1 MSMYCLHGLFHF
13 SYSKLSSNSLYL
25 FDCSLK
31 EFTVVFNENSKFFIK
46 TEYIRTIRIH
56 IEKNYLGLCADH
68 VISTGRQVTNL
79 VSNFEYLLL
88 LSFLTAAEF

>member
-31 EFTVVFNENSKFFIK
+31 EFTVVFNENSKFFLKQNTLEQLEFILEK
-46 TEYIRTIRIH
+46 MIGVYVRIM
-56 IEKNYLGLCADH
+56 
-68 VISTGRQVTNL
+68 
-79 VSNFEYLLL
+79 
-88 LSFLTAAEF
+88 SFQQGVE